1 MRDTAFN
8 PATAP
13 RIDRA
18 CRDAELDT
26 VFQPLIDL
34 ERNQLVAYEALTRFP
49 ADMAGTTRDWFANAS
64 AVGLGARLELA
75 AIAAALVHLEEI
87 PEGVALAVNVSA
99 EVAMTDEFFELVAPF
114 ASRLIVELTEHD
126 PVDDYDALID
136 QLAQL
141 RTLGARIAVDDV
153 GAGFSSLQHAF
164 LLEPDIVK
172 LDLSLTSVIATDK
185 RTRALIATLVRYAA
199 RTGAA
204 VAAEGIE
211 SEYELERVREL
222 GIHHGQGYLLGRP
235 APLTV
240 SLN

>member
-1 MRDTAFN
+1 MPESA
-8 PATAP
+8 AP

-26 VFQPLIDL
+26 VFQPLVDL
-34 ERNQLVAYEALTRFP
+34 QRNRLVAYEALTRFP
-49 ADMAGTTRDWFANAS
+49 GDVTWTTRDWFENAN
-64 AVGLGARLELA
+64 AVGLGPRLERA
-75 AIAAALVHLEEI
+75 AVAAALSYLDEI
-87 PEGVALAVNVSA
+87 PEPVALAVNVSA
-99 EVAMTDEFFELVAPF
+99 AVAMTDEFFELVAPV
-114 ASRLIVELTEHD
+114 ASRLIVELTEHE

-136 QLAQL
+136 QLTQL
-141 RTLGARIAVDDV
+141 RALGARIAVDDV

-164 LLEPDIVK
+164 RLDPDIVK
-172 LDLSLTSVIATDK
+172 LDLSLTSVIETDA

-211 SEYELERVREL
+211 SEDELERVREL

>member
-1 MRDTAFN
+1 MPEA
-8 PATAP
+8 AAGAGTAP

-26 VFQPLIDL
+26 VFQPMIDL
-34 ERNQLVAYEALTRFP
+34 ERNKLVAYEALTRFP
-49 ADMAGTTRDWFANAS
+49 ADMRGTTRDWFVNAN
-64 AVGLGARLELA
+64 AVGLGLRLEIT
-75 AIAAALVHLEEI
+75 AIATALTYLNEI
-87 PEGVALAVNVSA
+87 PEPVALAVNVSA
-99 EVAMTDEFFELVAPF
+99 AVAVTDEFFELVAPF
-114 ASRLIVELTEHD
+114 ASRLIIELTEHE
-126 PVDDYDALID
+126 PVDDYDALIE

-141 RTLGARIAVDDV
+141 RGLGARIAVDDV

-172 LDLSLTSVIATDK
+172 LDLSLTSVIATDP

-211 SEYELERVREL
+211 SEHELERVREL